1 MPAQSPTVRVNPA
14 VLKWAR
20 ESAGAD
26 LAETAKKLHTSAEA
40 VAKWESGEV
49 TPTFKNLEALALFL
63 RRPLAVFLLPKPP
76 REPPIPTDFR
86 VLPGTQPA
94 LLSRKTRFAIRR
106 AQRLQR
112 LTKDLLCEM
121 GMEPV
126 CSAGSATLDSD
137 PEKVAAAE
145 RNRLAVSVEEQGR
158 WRNSGHAF
166 SAWRSAVENLNIL
179 VFRFPMPLAE
189 TRGFS
194 LTETNPPAIVINSSD
209 SVNARIFSLF
219 HEYAHVLLRMSGL
232 CLFEES
238 ALRENTN
245 AERFCNQF
253 SAAFLVPMD
262 ALLNEVRLATAS
274 DPSSL
279 SDEALGAIAERFRV
293 SQHVVWRRMAAANLV
308 PSDVYWAR
316 VEKWKAIG
324 TVRSTRPRGGPRP
337 ARKCIEQRG
346 RKFASLV
353 FEAKSRDIITYRDM
367 IDYLAVGP
375 RHLRKVEH
383 LLSEGRVR

>member
-1 MPAQSPTVRVNPA
+1 MPAHSPTVRINPA

-26 LAETAKKLHTSAEA
+26 LAETAKKLHTSAET
-40 VAKWESGEV
+40 VAKWESGEEA
-49 TPTFKNLEALALFL
+49 PTFKNLEALALFL

-76 REPPIPTDFR
+76 YEPPIPTDFR

-94 LLSRKTRFAIRR
+94 LLSRKTRLAIRR
-106 AQRLQR
+106 SQRLQR
-112 LTKDLLCEM
+112 LAKDLLSEM

-126 CSAGSATLDSD
+126 CSAGSASLDSD
-137 PEKVAAAE
+137 PEDVAAAE
-145 RNRLAVSVEEQGR
+145 RKRLGVSVEEQGR
-158 WRNSGHAF
+158 WRNSSHAF

-194 LTETNPPAIVINSSD
+194 LAETNPPALVINSSD
-209 SVNARIFSLF
+209 SVNARIFTLF
-219 HEYAHVLLRMSGL
+219 HEYAHVLLRISGL

-238 ALRENTN
+238 ALRENER

-262 ALLNEVRLATAS
+262 ALINDTRLAARN
-274 DPSSL
+274 PSSL
-279 SDEALGAIAERFRV
+279 SDEALGAVAERFKV
-293 SQHVVWRRMAAANLV
+293 SRYVVWRRLAAANLV
-308 PSDVYWAR
+308 SSDAYWAR
-316 VEKWKAIG
+316 VEKWKALV
-324 TVRSTRPRGGPRP
+324 TVRSARPKGGPHP
-337 ARKCIEQRG
+337 ARKCIAQRG
-346 RKFASLV
+346 RRFASLV

-367 IDYLAVGP
+367 VDYLAVGP

-383 LLSEGRVR
+383 LLSEGPAR

>member
-1 MPAQSPTVRVNPA
+1 
-14 VLKWAR
+14 
-20 ESAGAD
+20 
-26 LAETAKKLHTSAEA
+26 
-40 VAKWESGEV
+40 
-49 TPTFKNLEALALFL
+49 
-63 RRPLAVFLLPKPP
+63 
-76 REPPIPTDFR
+76 
-86 VLPGTQPA
+86 
-94 LLSRKTRFAIRR
+94 
-106 AQRLQR
+106 
-112 LTKDLLCEM
+112 
-121 GMEPV
+121 
-126 CSAGSATLDSD
+126 
-137 PEKVAAAE
+137 
-145 RNRLAVSVEEQGR
+145 
-158 WRNSGHAF
+158 
-166 SAWRSAVENLNIL
+166 VENLNIL

-262 ALLNEVRLATAS
+262 ALLNDERLAAARN
-274 DPSSL
+274 PSSL